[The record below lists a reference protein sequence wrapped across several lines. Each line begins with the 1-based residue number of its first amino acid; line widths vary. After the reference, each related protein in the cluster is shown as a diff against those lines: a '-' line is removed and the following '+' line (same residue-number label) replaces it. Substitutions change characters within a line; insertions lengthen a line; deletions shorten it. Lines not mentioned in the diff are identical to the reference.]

1 MAVEC
6 FKCKKWKCD
15 FRLFPHPES
24 IVSYSCVL
32 YAGMAGIPACP
43 ARSIPI
49 PACPFL
55 RVPGRE
61 GGREKGREKEK
72 GREERKGREE
82 EKGEGRE
89 ERKGGKGEEGR
100 RKEGRDS
107 CRNSCISQMGYQTL
121 GENAAEDGEKK
132 ETR

>member
-1 MAVEC
+1 MS
-6 FKCKKWKCD
+6 
-15 FRLFPHPES
+15 L
-24 IVSYSCVL
+24 
-32 YAGMAGIPACP
+32 
-43 ARSIPI
+43 
-49 PACPFL
+49 
-55 RVPGRE
+55 

-100 RKEGRDS
+100 RKEVRDS
-107 CRNSCISQMGYQTL
+107 CRNSCIISQMRYRYQTL

>member
-1 MAVEC
+1 MRVAKPQNFLGAGGAFQFICVHS
-6 FKCKKWKCD
+6 F
-15 FRLFPHPES
+15 LFLRV
-24 IVSYSCVL
+24 IRRNGRNSCVSREIHSHSCVS
-32 YAGMAGIPACP
+32 IPACP
-43 ARSIPI
+43 W
-49 PACPFL
+49 
-55 RVPGRE
+55 E

-107 CRNSCISQMGYQTL
+107 CRNSCIIIS
-121 GENAAEDGEKK
+121 DGIK
-132 ETR
+132 

>member
-1 MAVEC
+1 MSREI
-6 FKCKKWKCD
+6 
-15 FRLFPHPES
+15 HS
-24 IVSYSCVL
+24 HSCVS
-32 YAGMAGIPACP
+32 IPACP
-43 ARSIPI
+43 W
-49 PACPFL
+49 
-55 RVPGRE
+55 RE
-61 GGREKGREKEK
+61 GGREKEK

-107 CRNSCISQMGYQTL
+107 CRNSCIISQMRYQTL

-132 ETR
+132 ETRQLAWILSPFRSDNIITLHATHIP